1 MVNHLLLDTRCPIC
15 RHDSSKRERAND
27 EERAHEDEERAHGD
41 EDILEDREE
50 FDTRSEALSNR
61 KCCIDIRNRMLQHC
75 TSDRFF
81 ILNEG
86 GFVQKKRSNIKSEMG
101 SR

>member
-61 KCCIDIRNRMLQHC
+61 
-75 TSDRFF
+75 
-81 ILNEG
+81 ILLLG
-86 GFVQKKRSNIKSEMG
+86 SVALTFVIACFNIVQATG
-101 SR
+101 SSY